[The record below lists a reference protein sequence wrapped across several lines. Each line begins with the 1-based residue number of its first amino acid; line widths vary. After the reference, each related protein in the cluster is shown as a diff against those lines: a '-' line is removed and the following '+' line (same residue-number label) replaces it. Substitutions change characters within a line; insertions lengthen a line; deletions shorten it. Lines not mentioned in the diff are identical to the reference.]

1 MFDVILVGAGV
12 IGSMTARELSR
23 YDLRVCL
30 LEKGNDVAMGASRAN
45 SGIVHGGFDPKPGTL
60 KARLN
65 TAGIPKLYKAA
76 KELSVPCIR
85 NGSLVLAFG
94 AEEEKNLR
102 ALYERGREN
111 GIEALELLSG
121 DEVRELEP
129 RLSKEVTMALSSYE
143 AGIICP
149 YALTIAA
156 CGNAMDNGVELRR
169 NFEVTEI
176 THTDR
181 FTVKSR
187 SGETVEGKVLVNC
200 AGLYADQIASLLNDG
215 FFTLHPRA
223 GEYLLLDKTEGGTVS
238 HTIFQV
244 PSKMGKGILVT
255 PTCDGNLMLG
265 PTAVDLTEKENN
277 DTTFAGLEQV
287 RTLAKKSVPDVNP
300 RKVITSFTGLRAVE
314 EHGDFI
320 IRWSDQVEN
329 FLHLAAIDSPGLTCS
344 AAIAEMAV
352 SLIGRKLTL
361 KPNPDFNPIREN
373 PGAFRNMSEEEQN
386 RFIKTHPAY
395 GHIVCRCETVSE
407 GEIRAAI
414 RQNPPAWDVDGVK
427 RRTRSGMGRCQG
439 GFCAPTVMQLLS
451 EELHIPMEEVTKR
464 GRGSEMLRKE
474 EL

>member
-1 MFDVILVGAGV
+1 MYDVILVGAGV

-23 YDLRVCL
+23 YELRVCL
-30 LEKGNDVAMGASRAN
+30 LEKENDVAMGASRAN

-60 KARLN
+60 KAKLN
-65 TAGIPKLYKAA
+65 TAGIPKLYQAA
-76 KELSVPCIR
+76 KELSVPCVQ

-94 AEEEKNLR
+94 EKEEETLK

-111 GIEALELLSG
+111 GITAMKLLSG
-121 DEVRELEP
+121 DEARRLEP
-129 RLSKEVTMALSSYE
+129 NLSEDVTMALSAYE

-156 CGNAMDNGVELRR
+156 CGNAMDNGVELKR

-176 THTDR
+176 RSGDH

-187 SGETVEGKVLVNC
+187 SGETVEGKYLVNC
-200 AGLYADQIASLLNDG
+200 AGLYADTVAALAGDG
-215 FFTLHPRA
+215 FFTLHPRS
-223 GEYLLLDKTEGGTVS
+223 GEYLLLDKTEGDMVS

-244 PSKMGKGILVT
+244 PSAMGKGILVT

-265 PTAVDLTEKENN
+265 PTATDLTDKEDK

-287 RTLAKKSVPDVNP
+287 RTLAKKSVPGVQTK
-300 RKVITSFTGLRAVE
+300 KVITSFTGLRAVE

-320 IRWSDQVEN
+320 IRWSDQVPGL
-329 FLHLAAIDSPGLTCS
+329 LHLAAIDSPGLTCS
-344 AAIAEMAV
+344 AAIAESAV
-352 SLIGRKLTL
+352 RLIGEKLAL
-361 KPNPDFNPIREN
+361 KPNPAFTPFRRDSK
-373 PGAFRNMSEEEQN
+373 AFRKMSEEEQDA
-386 RFIKTHPAY
+386 FIKENPAY

-407 GEIRAAI
+407 GEIREAI

-464 GRGSEMLRKE
+464 GKGSEMLRKE
-474 EL
+474 EP